1 MDWESDL
8 KAWKAELF
16 LLFMTFVWGGTFVFT
31 QIGLR
36 DCSPSL
42 YIIIRFS
49 ISLSISLLFF
59 GKHLSTIDKKTFYQG
74 IILGLMFGGGF
85 VLQTYGLKLTTVPKS
100 AFITGISVILTPF
113 AHWFVERKKIF
124 FWQKIGVIIVGIGL
138 WLFTNPDFNNLNWGD
153 ILTLFSTAFW
163 AFYITYMEVFTRGR
177 TRFAETMQLV
187 IMQFV
192 GATPI
197 AIITLLIFETA
208 IIEIDISNFLIIS
221 LIYNGVLASFVLTVI
236 HTSVQRYTTP
246 VKAALIF
253 SLEPVVATTIAVI
266 VLGASLSFVEN
277 IGAAI
282 LMFGVVAS
290 EFGEYSLWV
299 YIKILKVMRKID

>member
-1 MDWESDL
+1 L

-16 LLFMTFVWGGTFVFT
+16 LVFMTFVWGGTFVFT

-59 GKHLSTIDKKTFYQG
+59 GKHFLTIDKKTFYQG

-85 VLQTYGLKLTTVPKS
+85 VLQTYGLKLTSVPKS

-113 AHWFVERKKIF
+113 AHWFVERKKIH
-124 FWQKIGVIIVGIGL
+124 FWQKIGVIIVAIGL
-138 WLFTNPDFNNLNWGD
+138 WLFTQPDFDNLNWGD
-153 ILTLFSTAFW
+153 VLTLFSTAFW

-177 TRFAETMQLV
+177 IHFAETMQLV
-187 IMQFV
+187 ITQFI
-192 GATPI
+192 GATSI
-197 AIITLLIFETA
+197 AVITLLLFDTGNL
-208 IIEIDISNFLIIS
+208 EIQISNSLIIS

-266 VLGASLSFVEN
+266 VLGASLTLIEN
-277 IGAAI
+277 IGATI
-282 LMFGVVAS
+282 LLLGVVAS
-290 EFGEYSLWV
+290 EFGEYSIWA
-299 YIKILKVMRKID
+299 YIKIYNVFKKNE